1 MALYRERFQPSQQL
15 GKSHAMAGANV
26 VVADTDAE
34 ARRLFTSVQMRFVG
48 MVRNER
54 GLLQPPIDDIDSYW
68 TATEQVHASRML
80 TCSFVGSPA
89 TVESQLRDF
98 VARTGIDELL
108 VASAIYDQRARL
120 RSFELL
126 KELSF

>member
-1 MALYRERFQPSQQL
+1 
-15 GKSHAMAGANV
+15 
-26 VVADTDAE
+26 
-34 ARRLFTSVQMRFVG
+34 MRFVG